1 MIPENSSEED
11 SISGGELWFPNE
23 GSFLKVSLMTR
34 AWMSLTNRISLKEG
48 FEGHCVSNE
57 EDSKGE
63 DLKESSENEQWRL
76 KEPLE

>member
-1 MIPENSSEED
+1 
-11 SISGGELWFPNE
+11 
-23 GSFLKVSLMTR
+23 MTR

-63 DLKESSENEQWRL
+63 DLKESSENEQ
-76 KEPLE
+76 